1 MRSRAETREESSAGS
16 RRCQRR
22 RGREG
27 LRALQWASGRKA
39 KGEGEARP
47 RALSAAR
54 RRGAERGE
62 LGIHLHACREQ
73 EQIALEGGKA
83 EALGQAVDARRGRK
97 LGTAACHLLAGI
109 FRGFAA
115 E

>member
-1 MRSRAETREESSAGS
+1 MGFG
-16 RRCQRR
+16 Q
-22 RGREG
+22 EG
-27 LRALQWASGRKA
+27 

-54 RRGAERGE
+54 RRGAERRE

-83 EALGQAVDARRGRK
+83 EALGQAVDARRGRE
-97 LGTAACHLLAGI
+97 LGAAALPPARRHPPRLR
-109 FRGFAA
+109 RGAA
-115 E
+115 RFSRANSATSRRWFPSVQS